1 MDGETPRFD
10 AKGAA
15 AQALVDAKAY
25 VDPKFQAVDTKI
37 GTVPEGKD
45 VVTMISDAKTAAETA
60 ANGYTDGKI
69 AEITA
74 AETGILAQA
83 KAYADSQDEVALAA
97 ANKHTDDALAA
108 LVGKDGQV
116 GKNTAAIAVL
126 NGDAETAGSV
136 AKALADA
143 KKYTDEVFMWA
154 EF

>member
-1 MDGETPRFD
+1 
-10 AKGAA
+10 
-15 AQALVDAKAY
+15 
-25 VDPKFQAVDTKI
+25 
-37 GTVPEGKD
+37 
-45 VVTMISDAKTAAETA
+45 MISDAKTAAETA

-97 ANKHTDDALAA
+97 ANKYTDDALTA

-126 NGDAETAGSV
+126 NGDDKTAGSV

-143 KKYTDEVFMWA
+143 KEYTDSVFMWA